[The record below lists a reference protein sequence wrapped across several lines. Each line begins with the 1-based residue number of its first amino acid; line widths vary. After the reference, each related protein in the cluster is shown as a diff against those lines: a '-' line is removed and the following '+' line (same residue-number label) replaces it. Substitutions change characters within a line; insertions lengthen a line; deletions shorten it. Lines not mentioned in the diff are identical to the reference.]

1 MSIEARFTLT
11 ESGTLLRTQHPLYGN
26 IPGRF
31 QYLGS
36 EKEKYGSPAAFLIG
50 AVLSC
55 YCESLGAELHR
66 RGACFRAIEA
76 AGRIEMAKDENGLP
90 VVSRMDVDVTAD
102 VEERWAGILAE
113 CLDKV
118 KNCPVSRSL
127 ERGFPVSVCA
137 RRHAEDAGERQN
149 DH

>member
-1 MSIEARFTLT
+1 MSMEARFTLT
-11 ESGTLLRTQHPLYGN
+11 ESGTLLRTQHPLYGD

-31 QYLGS
+31 QYLGC
-36 EKEKYGSPAAFLIG
+36 EREKYGSPAAFLIG

-66 RGACFRAIEA
+66 RGAFFRSIEA
-76 AGRIEMAKDENGLP
+76 AGRIERAKDENGLP
-90 VVSRMDVDVTAD
+90 VVSRMDVDVNAD
-102 VEERWAGILAE
+102 VEDRWAGILQD

-127 ERGFPVSVCA
+127 AAGFPVSISA
-137 RRHAEDAGERQN
+137 RRA
-149 DH
+149 

>member
-11 ESGTLLRTQHPLYGN
+11 ENGTLLRTQHPLYGD

-66 RGACFRAIEA
+66 RGAFFRSIEA
-76 AGRIEMAKDENGLP
+76 AGRIGMAKDGNGLP
-90 VVSRMDVDVTAD
+90 VVARMDVDVTAD
-102 VEERWAGILAE
+102 VEDRWAGVLAE
-113 CLDKV
+113 CLEKV
-118 KNCPVSRSL
+118 RDCPVSRSL
-127 ERGFPVSVCA
+127 AAGFPVSVSA
-137 RRHAEDAGERQN
+137 RRAEDAPCTTQN
-149 DH
+149 

>member
-1 MSIEARFTLT
+1 MSLEARFTLT
-11 ESGTLLRTQHPLYGN
+11 ESGTLLRTQHPLYGD

-66 RGACFRAIEA
+66 RGARFRSIEA
-76 AGRIEMAKDENGLP
+76 AGRIDMAKDENGLP
-90 VVSRMDVDVTAD
+90 FVARMDVDVKAD
-102 VEERWAGILAE
+102 VEERWAGVLAD

-118 KNCPVSRSL
+118 KDCPVSRSL
-127 ERGFPVSVCA
+127 AAGFPVTISA
-137 RRHAEDAGERQN
+137 RLAEAEL
-149 DH
+149 